1 MASWH
6 HGIIIPNTIYFEIFD
21 VSRSRREGG
30 HGSNSEAPMA
40 APMSAPMAAPMASMA
55 APMASP
61 YIGAQSGGDF
71 GLGAPAPAPVCGR
84 VAEMILRP

>member
-6 HGIIIPNTIYFEIFD
+6 HGIIIPNTKYFEIFD

-30 HGSNSEAPMA
+30 HDSNSE
-40 APMSAPMAAPMASMA
+40 APMAAPMASMA